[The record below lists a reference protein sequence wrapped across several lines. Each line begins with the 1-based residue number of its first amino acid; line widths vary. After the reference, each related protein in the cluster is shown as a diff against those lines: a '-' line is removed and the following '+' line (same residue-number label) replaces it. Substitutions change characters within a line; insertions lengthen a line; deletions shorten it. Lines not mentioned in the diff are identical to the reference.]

1 MNSVFADLNR
11 GSSVTAGL
19 KKVDKSQMTH
29 KNPNLRASSVVP
41 ESKAVAATKPSTT
54 TRTKRPP
61 KKELEGTKWLI
72 ENFENDSNITIRD
85 IELNH
90 SVYVYNCTNSTITIS
105 GKFNAITLDNCKKTG
120 LVVDT
125 LVSSIDLV
133 KSTSFAL
140 QVLNTC
146 PTIICDSCDSGQIF
160 LAKSALECE
169 IMTSKCSSINVN
181 LPTENDD
188 FKEEAV
194 PEMLKHVIVDG
205 KLSTSIVEYHD

>member
-29 KNPNLRASSVVP
+29 KNPALRSTSVVP
-41 ESKAVAATKPSTT
+41 DSKAVSKTPAAAVTK
-54 TRTKRPP
+54 TKRPP
-61 KKELEGTKWLI
+61 RKELEGTKWLI
-72 ENFENDSNITIRD
+72 ENFENDSNITIKD

-90 SVYVYNCTNSTITIS
+90 SVYVYNCTNSTIQIS

-133 KSTSFAL
+133 KSNSFAL
-140 QVLNTC
+140 QILNTC

-160 LAKSALECE
+160 LSKNALECE

-181 LPTENDD
+181 IPSENDD

-205 KLSTSIVEYHD
+205 QLTTSIVEYHD